1 MNAIEVGNRLRAGAV
16 YLMEDLEGVAIR
28 NKPGT
33 TEFFARFPGEQEYS
47 IHYGTKIVT
56 NALLAWTEIT
66 KTEYEKY

>member
-1 MNAIEVGNRLRAGAV
+1 MRSGAV
-16 YLMEDLEGVAIR
+16 YLLENLEGVAIR

-56 NALLAWTEIT
+56 NALLAWEEIT
-66 KTEYEKY
+66 EQEYRLF